1 MLILDYFHK
10 PRLLYGLPAFIE
22 QKHGL
27 IEYNSF
33 SSCITY
39 TIIQKRIR
47 IKGKKILSSFLL
59 ILNF

>member
-1 MLILDYFHK
+1 MLIFVNFHK
-10 PRLLYGLPAFIE
+10 CGLLYGLPAFIE

-47 IKGKKILSSFLL
+47 IKGKKLFLH
-59 ILNF
+59 FY